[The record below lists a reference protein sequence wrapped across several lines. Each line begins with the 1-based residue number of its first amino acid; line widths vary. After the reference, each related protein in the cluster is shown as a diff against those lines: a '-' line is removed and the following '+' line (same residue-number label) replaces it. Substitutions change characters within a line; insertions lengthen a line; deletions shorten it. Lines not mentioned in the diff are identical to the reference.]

1 MMKIHFGFS
10 HMRAMLFTYLE
21 FKLMNIKKSVV
32 ALALGLGVVAGAN
45 AATYDLGTVTAPS
58 TYSQVVGV
66 AVGSFSD
73 QWIFDIPTTL
83 FSGGSVSNLNISIQN
98 IGDLY
103 NISGLSVQLYDNTN
117 TLLVNLDGNAGSSA
131 NYKVGSGV
139 FTPANDYYFTV
150 SGTGTGSL
158 GGQYVFAVST
168 LPVPEPESYAM
179 LLAGLGI
186 IGAAARRRA
195 AR

>member
-1 MMKIHFGFS
+1 
-10 HMRAMLFTYLE
+10 
-21 FKLMNIKKSVV
+21 MNITKSVV
-32 ALALGLGVVAGAN
+32 ALALGLGIVAGAN
-45 AATYDLGTVTAPS
+45 ATAYTATYDIGAVTASS
-58 TYSQVVGV
+58 TYSDVVGV
-66 AVGSFSD
+66 AVGSFTD
-73 QWIFDIPTTL
+73 QWIFDIPTAL
-83 FSGGSVSNLNISIQN
+83 FSGGSVSNLNISIET

-117 TLLVNLDGNAGSSA
+117 TLLANLDSNAGSST
-131 NYKVGSGV
+131 NYKVGSGM
-139 FTPANDYYFTV
+139 FAPAENYYFTV

-158 GGQYVFAVST
+158 GGQYVFAVTT

-186 IGAAARRRA
+186 IGAAARRRT